1 MTERVFQVIPKEERH
16 SITVTITSDRT
27 SVKIP
32 VQYDEMLRDKIVAFV
47 RTIEDEVRTKCG
59 KSMRGMFSQDLTELV
74 FQNNSRSETLT
85 FPFQEQ
91 VIHE

>member
-1 MTERVFQVIPKEERH
+1 MSERTFEVILKERN
-16 SITVTITSDRT
+16 STTVTITGDRT

-32 VQYDEMLRDKIVAFV
+32 GHHPEVLRDKIVAFV

-74 FQNNSRSETLT
+74 LHNDARSEVLT
-85 FPFQEQ
+85 FSTGVES
-91 VIHE
+91 